1 MQLEMSVYD
10 ALASTKTVTKYLKIA
25 LLPNM
30 GVYYIDK
37 RGRQRLLYLT
47 QNHIPL
53 LAREP
58 VK

>member
-1 MQLEMSVYD
+1 MSVYD

-37 RGRQRLLYLT
+37 GGRQRLLYLIR
-47 QNHIPL
+47 NHTPL
-53 LAREP
+53 TREP